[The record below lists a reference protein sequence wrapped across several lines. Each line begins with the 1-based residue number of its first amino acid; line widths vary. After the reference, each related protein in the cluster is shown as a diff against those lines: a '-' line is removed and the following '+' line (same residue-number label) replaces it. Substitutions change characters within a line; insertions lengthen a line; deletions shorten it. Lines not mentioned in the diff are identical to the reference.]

1 MPDWG
6 LTKDMREAEPWGLP
20 SSVLAPSKV
29 ITDPV
34 QGDVYLSL
42 LEQAIV
48 DSSAMQRLRRVM
60 QLGASHLVYPGA
72 THTRFAHSLGAVRA
86 VQDLLDATLAQRDT
100 RHGRPDLF
108 EEWRSELGVN
118 LTGEGDLPEALR
130 EYYRKVAEAIVVAR
144 LGALL
149 HDIGHVPYGH
159 SIEDD
164 LLVLDAHDSNRA
176 RFDRLWAEVEE
187 QTFRDATRREWTVG
201 ELLQPDLMTQLR
213 PLILSKSKGELKQHE
228 LQYPFTQDLVGNT
241 ICADL
246 IDYLQRDHLYAG
258 LPISLGHRYMTG
270 FYVTPS
276 GSNRL
281 FPRRMAL
288 NIHRGGGE
296 RQDIV
301 SELLKHLR
309 YRYELQE
316 RVISHHAKLA
326 ADAMVGKMLEMLHDA
341 LWAES
346 AGALLE
352 PLTWDDRY
360 DARQL
365 PGEPEQLR
373 AEVGDEASAAL
384 DVWVAHRLEDLF
396 LSVGDMGLLEHLRD
410 VNASYESGRRQGVS
424 VIARDLLDRRLF
436 KHAGRVAGAK
446 AAKELWEKFSPPRER
461 RRLEQEAARFAELS
475 DGWKVVIWL
484 PQPTMR
490 LKQAEVLVDHGRGI
504 CRLVDYSSRG
514 REIYDDHMA
523 LWSLSVYVHGKVSED
538 ERMWVLAYLA
548 KAMLVHWEGGDH
560 EFGADP
566 SCAPE
571 HLAALRAFEDDTI
584 ETEVRELVE
593 FAHETARRGGDLT
606 GPALARHY
614 KALKDDWD
622 SQA

>member
-6 LTKDMREAEPWGLP
+6 LTKDMREAQPWGLP
-20 SSVLAPSKV
+20 ASVLAPSKV

-48 DSSAMQRLRRVM
+48 DSPPMQRLRRVM

-72 THTRFAHSLGAVRA
+72 THTRFAHSLGAMRA
-86 VQDLLDATLAQRDT
+86 VQDLLDATLTQRDT

-108 EEWRSELGVN
+108 EQWRAELGVN

-130 EYYRKVAEAIVVAR
+130 AYYRKVAEAVVLAR
-144 LGALL
+144 LGALI
-149 HDIGHVPYGH
+149 HDVGHVPYGH

-164 LLVLDAHDSNRA
+164 LLVLDPHDSNRA
-176 RFDRLWAEVEE
+176 RFDRLWADVEA
-187 QTFRDATRREWTVG
+187 QTFRDETRHEWKIG
-201 ELLQPDLMTQLR
+201 ELLGPEVMAQLR
-213 PLILSKSKGELKQHE
+213 PLILSKSDGELEQSE
-228 LQYPFTQDLVGNT
+228 LTYPFTQDLVGNT

-270 FYVTPS
+270 FYVTPAGAS
-276 GSNRL
+276 RL
-281 FPRRMAL
+281 FPSRMAL

-296 RQDIV
+296 RRDIV

-346 AGALLE
+346 AGALLQ
-352 PLTWDDRY
+352 PPPWDERY
-360 DARQL
+360 EAQTL

-373 AEVGDEASAAL
+373 AQVGEAAGVEIDS
-384 DVWVAHRLEDLF
+384 WVRHRLEDLF
-396 LSVGDMGLLEHLRD
+396 LSLGDMGLLEHLRD
-410 VNASYESGRRQGVS
+410 ANAPYTSGRRQGVS
-424 VIARDLLDRRLF
+424 LIARDLLDRRLF
-436 KHAGRVAGAK
+436 KLAGRVDGAK
-446 AAKELWEKFSPPRER
+446 ARTELYDKFSPPRER
-461 RRLEQEAARFAELS
+461 RRLEKEAARFAELS

-484 PQPTMR
+484 PKPTMR

-504 CRLVDYSSRG
+504 CRLVDYSARG

-523 LWSLSVYVHGKVSED
+523 LWSLCVYVHGKVSAE
-538 ERMWVLAYLA
+538 ERLWVLAYLA
-548 KAMLVHWEGGDH
+548 KEMLVHWEGRDH
-560 EFGADP
+560 EFGPDP
-566 SCAPE
+566 GGAPE
-571 HLAALRAFEDDTI
+571 HLAALRAFEDDTVDS
-584 ETEVRELVE
+584 EVRGLIR
-593 FAHETARRGGDLT
+593 FAQESPRRGDDLS

-614 KALKDDWD
+614 RELKAELDA
-622 SQA
+622 QA